1 MENKKEK
8 LLSLKSNDRI
18 PFFLSIVILS
28 YFFYGFYSDENSAGA
43 GGYNGDFKLI
53 WENLI
58 LLKEGIIQ
66 NLNNPEYSDSRPPL
80 SYILHI
86 YLNPFINS
94 QEEFRISNLIIS
106 LLVPLLLY
114 FSIKE
119 KYPFLNKNVII
130 LLSTLVT
137 LSPYFRTTAYWSLG
151 ENYGLI
157 F

>member
-1 MENKKEK
+1 MQT
-8 LLSLKSNDRI
+8 I
-18 PFFLSIVILS
+18 IFLPVRPVSPCGPPITNFPV
-28 YFFYGFYSDENSAGA
+28 GFMWY
-43 GGYNGDFKLI
+43 
-53 WENLI
+53 LI
-58 LLKEGIIQ
+58 LLLKDEFESFQ
-66 NLNNPEYSDSRPPL
+66 LYQVHSLNNPEYSDSRPPL

-157 F
+157 FLEYIFWVFGIAEL